1 MSLNRFSKPSI
12 LPQSPPVH
20 KVQNESA
27 EMDLQQARILV
38 RKINSLFKSMEMD
51 GSPQPTPIE
60 RDLMLSYLRQLYQT
74 FLDDSGAEANKI
86 TVTAPVVEIPMNKP
100 TPKPEPEPIKPIVE
114 TPKAYIPPVVNIEPP
129 KVETPPVVEMREEPK
144 VYIPPMETPKPV
156 VEPPKPP
163 AEEVKI
169 STPEPVRPTPSPV
182 TSPPVIS
189 SGGGNGKLE
198 ALFSFK
204 KATELSEKLSEMPI
218 ADLTKGM
225 SINDRLLYMNELF
238 GRDMAKLDEVL
249 RALNNF
255 PSLDSAKSY
264 LIGVAA
270 QYNWGDDERSEIAQ
284 SFIKLVRRRFV

>member
-1 MSLNRFSKPSI
+1 
-12 LPQSPPVH
+12 
-20 KVQNESA
+20 
-27 EMDLQQARILV
+27 MDLQQARILV

-60 RDLMLSYLRQLYQT
+60 RDLMLSYLRQLYQA
-74 FLDDSGAEANKI
+74 FLEDAGESGKI
-86 TVTAPVVEIPMNKP
+86 TVSAPLVEIPVSKP
-100 TPKPEPEPIKPIVE
+100 DPKPEPKPELEPVKPVYE
-114 TPKAYIPPVVNIEPP
+114 APKAYVPPVVNIEPP
-129 KVETPPVVEMREEPK
+129 KVETPPVVEVREEPK
-144 VYIPPMETPKPV
+144 VYIPP

-163 AEEVKI
+163 VVEVKPEPI
-169 STPEPVRPTPSPV
+169 PVTPPPPPPPPVTPEATPS
-182 TSPPVIS
+182 SGS
-189 SGGGNGKLE
+189 SNSRVE

-238 GRDMAKLDEVL
+238 GRDMNKLDEVL

-255 PSLDSAKSY
+255 PSLESAKSY
-264 LIGVAA
+264 LVGVAT
-270 QYNWGDDERSEIAQ
+270 QFNWGDDERSEIAQ

>member
-1 MSLNRFSKPSI
+1 
-12 LPQSPPVH
+12 
-20 KVQNESA
+20 
-27 EMDLQQARILV
+27 MDLQQARILV

-74 FLDDSGAEANKI
+74 FLEDAGESGKI
-86 TVTAPVVEIPMNKP
+86 TVSAPLVEIPVSKP
-100 TPKPEPEPIKPIVE
+100 EPKPEPEPVKPVYE
-114 TPKAYIPPVVNIEPP
+114 APKTYVPPVVN
-129 KVETPPVVEMREEPK
+129 VEPPVVEVREEPK
-144 VYIPPMETPKPV
+144 VYIQP
-156 VEPPKPP
+156 VEPPKPTVVEIKPEPIPVTPPPP
-163 AEEVKI
+163 A
-169 STPEPVRPTPSPV
+169 TPEPTPS
-182 TSPPVIS
+182 
-189 SGGGNGKLE
+189 SGNSNNRVE

-238 GRDMAKLDEVL
+238 GRDMNKLDEVL

-264 LIGVAA
+264 LMGVAT
-270 QYNWGDDERSEIAQ
+270 QFNWGDDERSEIAQ

>member
-1 MSLNRFSKPSI
+1 
-12 LPQSPPVH
+12 
-20 KVQNESA
+20 
-27 EMDLQQARILV
+27 MDLQQARILV

-60 RDLMLSYLRQLYQT
+60 RDLMLSYLRQLYQS
-74 FLDDSGAEANKI
+74 FLDESGLEASKI
-86 TVTAPVVEIPMNKP
+86 TVSAPLVEAPKP
-100 TPKPEPEPIKPIVE
+100 TPKPEPEPVKPIYE
-114 TPKAYIPPVVNIEPP
+114 APKAYVPPVVHVEPP
-129 KVETPPVVEMREEPK
+129 KVEIPPVPEVREEPK
-144 VYIPPMETPKPV
+144 VYIPPVEIPKPPV
-156 VEPPKPP
+156 VEVKPP
-163 AEEVKI
+163 VA
-169 STPEPVRPTPSPV
+169 EPVQPTPPPV
-182 TSPPVIS
+182 SPPPTS
-189 SGGGNGKLE
+189 TGGGNSRID

-238 GRDMAKLDEVL
+238 GRDMSKLDEVL

-264 LIGVAA
+264 LMGVAA
-270 QYNWGDDERSEIAQ
+270 QYNWGEEERSEIAQ

>member
-1 MSLNRFSKPSI
+1 
-12 LPQSPPVH
+12 
-20 KVQNESA
+20 
-27 EMDLQQARILV
+27 MDLQQARILV

-60 RDLMLSYLRQLYQT
+60 RDLMLSYLRQLYQS
-74 FLDDSGAEANKI
+74 FLDESSLDASKI
-86 TVTAPVVEIPMNKP
+86 TVSAPLVEVPVNKP
-100 TPKPEPEPIKPIVE
+100 TPKPEPEPIKPTFE
-114 TPKAYIPPVVNIEPP
+114 APKAYVPPVVNVEPP
-129 KVETPPVVEMREEPK
+129 KVETPPVPEVREEPK
-144 VYIPPMETPKPV
+144 VYIPPVEIPKPPV
-156 VEPPKPP
+156 VE
-163 AEEVKI
+163 VK
-169 STPEPVRPTPSPV
+169 PEPVQTTP
-182 TSPPVIS
+182 PPS
-189 SGGGNGKLE
+189 TGGSNGSLD

-218 ADLTKGM
+218 PDLTKGM

-264 LIGVAA
+264 LMGVAA
-270 QYNWGDDERSEIAQ
+270 QYNWGEEERSEIAQ

>member
-1 MSLNRFSKPSI
+1 
-12 LPQSPPVH
+12 
-20 KVQNESA
+20 
-27 EMDLQQARILV
+27 MDLQQARILV

-60 RDLMLSYLRQLYQT
+60 RDLMLSYLRQLYQS
-74 FLDDSGAEANKI
+74 FLDDSGTEASKI
-86 TVTAPVVEIPMNKP
+86 TVTAPVVEIPV
-100 TPKPEPEPIKPIVE
+100 PKPEPEPVKPVVE

-129 KVETPPVVEMREEPK
+129 KVETPPVMEVREEPK
-144 VYIPPMETPKPV
+144 VYIPPVETPKP
-156 VEPPKPP
+156 
-163 AEEVKI
+163 AAAEVKI
-169 STPEPVRPTPSPV
+169 PTPEPVQPTPPPV
-182 TSPPVIS
+182 TPPPVIS
-189 SGGGNGKLE
+189 GGSNGKLE

-204 KATELSEKLSEMPI
+204 KATELSEKLGEMPI

-255 PSLDSAKSY
+255 PSLESAKSY

-270 QYNWGDDERSEIAQ
+270 QHNWGDDERSEIAQ